1 MLNHVGISDILR
13 NGVFIAPASVLQR
26 NIGQVLD
33 RKNMETI
40 EELSKKIDALETR
53 VKELEKK

>member
-1 MLNHVGISDILR
+1 MLNHVGIPDILR
-13 NGVFIAPASVLQR
+13 NGVFIAPTSVLQR
-26 NIGQVLD
+26 NIGQVSD